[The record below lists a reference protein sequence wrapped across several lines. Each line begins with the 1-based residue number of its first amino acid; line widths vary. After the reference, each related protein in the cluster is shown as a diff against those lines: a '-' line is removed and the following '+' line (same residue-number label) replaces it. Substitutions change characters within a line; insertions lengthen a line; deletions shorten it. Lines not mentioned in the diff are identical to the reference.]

1 MGLGIASA
9 AAGALAVRQAVTQ
22 SLRPRPYLV
31 HLADEAPVR
40 VVEKE
45 YATFG
50 MPFKKEYTKSGKVG
64 GAAAEAEPPAAWRL
78 TEESGFNGLPEG
90 KPGNVGNERYT
101 QFKANVESDVR
112 PSLAVRDFQGAK
124 LEPYP
129 HYKKYQPTGA
139 HQGYDHMHSRIGGGA
154 RLFYLVNNKTKHC
167 HVVELS
173 LHDPSWSA
181 AYLPV

>member
-50 MPFKKEYTKSGKVG
+50 MPFKKEYAKSGKTG
-64 GAAAEAEPPAAWRL
+64 GAAAQAESPTKWTFIEDYADHNYLDQGKRGENQLKKFGEFKTEITKHNTHPREAAKVY
-78 TEESGFNGLPEG
+78 ESGLYENFPNYKNF
-90 KPGNVGNERYT
+90 KPTDKHKGFMHAHIRVTYEHRAFFLVNDDTRTIIIKQV
-101 QFKANVESDVR
+101 
-112 PSLAVRDFQGAK
+112 
-124 LEPYP
+124 
-129 HYKKYQPTGA
+129 GA
-139 HQGYDHMHSRIGGGA
+139 H
-154 RLFYLVNNKTKHC
+154 
-167 HVVELS
+167 
-173 LHDPSWSA
+173 DPYW
-181 AYLPV
+181 